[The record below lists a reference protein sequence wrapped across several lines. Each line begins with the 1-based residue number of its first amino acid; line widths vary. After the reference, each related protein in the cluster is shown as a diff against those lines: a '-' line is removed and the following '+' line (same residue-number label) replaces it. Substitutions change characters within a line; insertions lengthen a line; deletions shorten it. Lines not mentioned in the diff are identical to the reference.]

1 MSFIF
6 ISYCREDITY
16 VSKLKQLLE
25 DEHGLPVWFDNKIE
39 EGRDWRPELDE
50 KLEQCKVFLLVMSPS
65 AYRSR
70 NVQSELAFVLDRK
83 SNKPIFPLL
92 LEGERWPGIAA
103 VQSTDVQGG
112 ALPPFSFFESLRK
125 HFPNS
130 IVATDGDNLRSVVF
144 GKNYY
149 TRLRDL
155 LAAKNWRAA
164 DQETANCMCK
174 LVGREEN
181 DYLRSGCLG
190 ETTNEIASIPREDLS
205 AIDDLWIKYSRGH
218 FGFSVQKQKWF
229 ACGNPGWN
237 NQDWIRFGE
246 ILGWKKR
253 EQWFFW
259 FLTSW
264 KDYKDLTFAK
274 ASPEGHLPILNNL
287 GRWKG
292 DLCLLRGGLVS
303 LFSQLPSSHSTE
315 LESECLSP
323 RGTDFTRLDY
333 LLRLNNWKEADI
345 ETNARMLD
353 IVGRNRASWIRKEDY
368 LKLPAA
374 DLKMINDLWIK
385 HSKHHFGFSIQKRIF
400 THCGARLDGT
410 YPGDRVWFQFCND
423 LGWSKNNNYVLYKE
437 MDFSM
442 SAPPGHLPHLCAAG
456 FVPKSWEGYRFLLS
470 REEI

>member
-155 LAAKNWRAA
+155 LAAK
-164 DQETANCMCK
+164 K
-174 LVGREEN
+174 
-181 DYLRSGCLG
+181 
-190 ETTNEIASIPREDLS
+190 
-205 AIDDLWIKYSRGH
+205 
-218 FGFSVQKQKWF
+218 
-229 ACGNPGWN
+229 
-237 NQDWIRFGE
+237 
-246 ILGWKKR
+246 
-253 EQWFFW
+253 
-259 FLTSW
+259 
-264 KDYKDLTFAK
+264 
-274 ASPEGHLPILNNL
+274 
-287 GRWKG
+287 
-292 DLCLLRGGLVS
+292 
-303 LFSQLPSSHSTE
+303 
-315 LESECLSP
+315 LES
-323 RGTDFTRLDY
+323 R
-333 LLRLNNWKEADI
+333 
-345 ETNARMLD
+345 
-353 IVGRNRASWIRKEDY
+353 
-368 LKLPAA
+368 
-374 DLKMINDLWIK
+374 
-385 HSKHHFGFSIQKRIF
+385 
-400 THCGARLDGT
+400 
-410 YPGDRVWFQFCND
+410 
-423 LGWSKNNNYVLYKE
+423 
-437 MDFSM
+437 
-442 SAPPGHLPHLCAAG
+442 
-456 FVPKSWEGYRFLLS
+456 
-470 REEI
+470 